1 MTKRRIVI
9 AEDEPLARLDL
20 SQMLENL
27 GHEVVGQAGD
37 GQTAVDLAREL
48 KPELVIMD
56 IKMPGEIDGL
66 GAATLL
72 AEERVAPVLLLTAYS
87 DQEFIDG
94 ARDAGVM
101 GYLVKPYGENQLAP
115 AIEVVLARFGEFW
128 ADFEIARDADVSRCA
143 HTMMSI
149 LLRCEARGRP
159 CLVATEN
166 SSPIS
171 VLTPVPCNQSDS
183 RNCNPYVK
191 ALQIRLTQKGCRT
204 GADGAAGPSTARAVR
219 CFQRQ
224 ANLAETGE
232 VDLATVYALNR

>member
-20 SQMLENL
+20 SQMLENS

-48 KPELVIMD
+48 KPDLVIMD
-56 IKMPGEIDGL
+56 IKMPGDIDGL

-115 AIEVVLARFGEFW
+115 AIEVALARFGEFSTLQQELGSTKE
-128 ADFEIARDADVSRCA
+128 ALMTRKIVERAKGVLMDTAGLKESEAFHRIQRLSMNSRKSMREVA
-143 HTMMSI
+143 EAI
-149 LLRCEARGRP
+149 LLTHGIEQPR
-159 CLVATEN
+159 
-166 SSPIS
+166 
-171 VLTPVPCNQSDS
+171 
-183 RNCNPYVK
+183 
-191 ALQIRLTQKGCRT
+191 
-204 GADGAAGPSTARAVR
+204 
-219 CFQRQ
+219 
-224 ANLAETGE
+224 
-232 VDLATVYALNR
+232 

>member
-20 SQMLENL
+20 SQMLENS

-48 KPELVIMD
+48 KPDLVIMD
-56 IKMPGEIDGL
+56 IKMPGDIDGL

-115 AIEVVLARFGEFW
+115 AIEVALARFGEFSTLQEELGSTKE
-128 ADFEIARDADVSRCA
+128 ALMTRKIVERAKGVLMDTAGLKESEAFHRIQRLSMNSRKSMREVA
-143 HTMMSI
+143 EAI
-149 LLRCEARGRP
+149 LLTHGIEQP
-159 CLVATEN
+159 
-166 SSPIS
+166 
-171 VLTPVPCNQSDS
+171 
-183 RNCNPYVK
+183 K
-191 ALQIRLTQKGCRT
+191 
-204 GADGAAGPSTARAVR
+204 
-219 CFQRQ
+219 
-224 ANLAETGE
+224 
-232 VDLATVYALNR
+232 